1 MNNKSYFINI
11 RNEILSML
19 KKAEKEVLIAMAWFT
34 SQELFDAIIQCLKRG
49 VKVKLVLLDDI
60 INHCDF
66 GVDFNLFINE
76 EGSEFYLYPQ
86 SVKFMHNKFCVID
99 GKTLIT
105 GSYNW
110 TNYAETRNL
119 ENIIVSTEPVV
130 IEEYTGCFYC
140 LIQGLEQTRSFSIV
154 ACTQIPENEFYTR
167 LTDIAQEIFSTP
179 KTVATHHRTTFAKKV
194 STAKIEIPESVKSF
208 MKKDEK
214 DSGKFGD
221 TVSVAT
227 PARATNIDARP
238 KPIITNVSKGETTTG
253 VTSGATSNK
262 VVITEVKNFKYAVSK
277 YNIGFKANLIEENG
291 KIGLKVMIEKGTALP
306 CTVTTD
312 AKTANN
318 GENENMSSTCEL
330 YYGDS
335 TDLSR
340 CTKFGD
346 TLTLDKL
353 PKMKEGEVKFKILM
367 TLEES
372 GKLSIRFVCTNTGT
386 GVEGQH
392 TSNNFVEYQN
402 S

>member
-1 MNNKSYFINI
+1 MSNKSHFTNI
-11 RNEILSML
+11 RHEILTL
-19 KKAEKEVLIAMAWFT
+19 LNGAEKEVLIAMAWFT
-34 SQELFDAIIQCLKRG
+34 SQELLDAIIQCLRRG

-66 GVDFNLFINE
+66 GVDFNLFIKE

-86 SVKFMHNKFCVID
+86 LVKFMHNKFCIID

-119 ENIIVSTEPVV
+119 ENIIVSTEPSV
-130 IEEYTGCFYC
+130 IEEYTDCFYC

-154 ACTQIPENEFYTR
+154 ACAQIPENEFYTR

-179 KTVATHHRTTFAKKV
+179 KSVATHHRTTFTQKV
-194 STAKIEIPESVKSF
+194 SSAKIEIPESVKSF

-214 DSGKFGD
+214 VSGKPGY

-227 PARATNIDARP
+227 PASATNIDAGP
-238 KPIITNVSKGETTTG
+238 KPITTNISKGETTTDA
-253 VTSGATSNK
+253 TLGAISNK

-277 YNIGFKANLIEENG
+277 YNIGFKANLIEQNG
-291 KIGLKVMIEKGTALP
+291 KVGLKVMIAKGTALP

-312 AKTANN
+312 AKSANT
-318 GENENMSSTCEL
+318 GEEENMTSSCEF
-330 YYGDS
+330 YYGGS
-335 TDLSR
+335 IDLSE

-353 PKMKEGEVKFKILM
+353 PMMKEGEVKFKILM

-372 GKLSIRFVCTNTGT
+372 GKLSIKFVCTNTGT

-392 TSNNFVEYQN
+392 TSNSFVEYHN